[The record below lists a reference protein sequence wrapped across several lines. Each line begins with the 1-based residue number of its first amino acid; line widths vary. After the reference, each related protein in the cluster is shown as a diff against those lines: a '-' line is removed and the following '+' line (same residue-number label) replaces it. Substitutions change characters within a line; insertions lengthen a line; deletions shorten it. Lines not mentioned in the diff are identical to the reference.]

1 MKPPENR
8 LVLYKNAIR
17 KMKNGDFFISFPDT
31 TIDSHL
37 RDFENDLIELSA
49 WIDQRFREI
58 SKLHEISTEISNGS
72 LLSGVLERIYH
83 AFQEVIPYDRIGC
96 ALISDDGKE
105 VITHW
110 AKTNYQERIRL
121 ARGFSAPL
129 IGSSLEPIL
138 QTKQPRFLNDLEE
151 YLGDHPESNS
161 TRLMVAEG
169 VQSSLTCPLVAN
181 EETIGFIF
189 FSSLE
194 KNTYRDIHQKIF
206 VYIAQQVSLLIERSR
221 LYQQVHELNH
231 RLADAMALLREQ
243 ACRDA
248 LTGVYHRGTIMEFL
262 GKNLHAGVRKK
273 QPVSVIMVDVDNFK
287 AINDIYDYIVS
298 DAVLQQVAKTMVHH
312 LRKYD
317 NVGRYGRKEF
327 LIVLD
332 DTDATGAMIVAE
344 RIRRA
349 ISKLKLGSGDESF
362 SVTVSMG
369 ISTTDNVT
377 SIKNE
382 ESLLSEAD
390 KALYHAKEKGRNQVV
405 IA

>member
-1 MKPPENR
+1 MQPEDR
-8 LVLYKNAIR
+8 LALYKNAIR
-17 KMKNGDFFISFPDT
+17 KMKDGDFLISFPAST
-31 TIDSHL
+31 TDSHL
-37 RDFENDLIELSA
+37 RDFENELLELSA

-58 SKLHEISTEISNGS
+58 NKLHEISTEISNGS
-72 LLSGVLERIYH
+72 LLSDVIDRIYH
-83 AFQEVIPYDRIGC
+83 AFQDLIPYDRIGC
-96 ALISDDGKE
+96 ALISDDGNE

-110 AKTNYQERIRL
+110 VKTNYQENIQL
-121 ARGFSAPL
+121 PRGFTAPL
-129 IGSSLEPIL
+129 IDSSLDLIA
-138 QTKQPRFLNDLEE
+138 QTKQPRILNDLEE
-151 YLGDHPESNS
+151 YLGDHPKSNS
-161 TRLMVAEG
+161 TRLMIAEG
-169 VQSSLTCPLVAN
+169 TQSSLTCPLVAN
-181 EETIGFIF
+181 GKTIGFIF

-221 LYQQVHELNH
+221 LYQQVYELNH
-231 RLADAMALLREQ
+231 SLADAMALLREQ
-243 ACRDA
+243 ACRDV

-273 QPVSVIMVDVDNFK
+273 TPVSVIMVDVDNFK
-287 AINDIYDYIVS
+287 AINDIYGHIVS
-298 DAVLQQVAKTMVHH
+298 DAVLQQVAKTIVHH

-317 NVGRYGRKEF
+317 NVGRYDRKEF

-349 ISKLKLGSGDESF
+349 ISKLKLGSVDESF

-369 ISTTDNVT
+369 ISTADNVT
-377 SIKNE
+377 SIKKE

-390 KALYHAKEKGRNQVV
+390 KALYQAREKGKNQVV